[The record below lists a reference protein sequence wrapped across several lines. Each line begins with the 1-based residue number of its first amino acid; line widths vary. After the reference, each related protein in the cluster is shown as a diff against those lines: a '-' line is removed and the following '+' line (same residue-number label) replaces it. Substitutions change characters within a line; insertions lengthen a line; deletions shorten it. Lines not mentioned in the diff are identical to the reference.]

1 MSGTE
6 EKQTTQIQGVIEEL
20 SREFEQE
27 KASVRADNSYLDKAD
42 PEHLRARER
51 EYRDP
56 EKHWVRTRWL
66 ECAREVSVA
75 NNKKISYLTLPAY
88 YRIDVSLFHKHGLLQ
103 PLNDG
108 EGTIA
113 VAGFETDPTKFARM
127 ASQTPKLQLF
137 GQAALED
144 VIVDSKNKYYAEL
157 LKLFPFDIVN
167 LDLTT
172 SLTPQHEGP
181 YSRVMQA
188 LNEIIGR
195 QADHPSLWGLF
206 LTFRNV
212 KDEWEQ
218 NALDT
223 FLKNLQGNLDQH
235 PKVRDSFAAKYNVPT
250 VAALAGEKVE
260 AAITQ
265 SVVKWL
271 VDRAH
276 SQNIELVRIQSYR
289 YVRYTKPNYV
299 ITKLIMQFRRGEI
312 SPHAIPTK
320 ETPRQSWMDDDLV
333 KCIVQNKHS
342 DVQDILL
349 KSPDDALDKL
359 EKEIEEL
366 VTSVDETSR
375 VAL

>member
-1 MSGTE
+1 
-6 EKQTTQIQGVIEEL
+6 
-20 SREFEQE
+20 
-27 KASVRADNSYLDKAD
+27 
-42 PEHLRARER
+42 
-51 EYRDP
+51 
-56 EKHWVRTRWL
+56 
-66 ECAREVSVA
+66 
-75 NNKKISYLTLPAY
+75 
-88 YRIDVSLFHKHGLLQ
+88 
-103 PLNDG
+103 
-108 EGTIA
+108 
-113 VAGFETDPTKFARM
+113 
-127 ASQTPKLQLF
+127 
-137 GQAALED
+137 
-144 VIVDSKNKYYAEL
+144 
-157 LKLFPFDIVN
+157 
-167 LDLTT
+167 
-172 SLTPQHEGP
+172 
-181 YSRVMQA
+181 MQA
-188 LNEIIGR
+188 LNEILGR

-235 PKVRDSFAAKYNVPT
+235 PKVRDTFAAKYNVPT
-250 VAALAGEKVE
+250 VPALADEKVE
-260 AAITQ
+260 SAITQ

-289 YVRYTKPNYV
+289 YVRYSKPNYV
-299 ITKLIMQFRRGEI
+299 ITKLIMQFRRGQI
-312 SPHAIPTK
+312 SRHAIPTK

-349 KSPDDALDKL
+349 GSPDDALARL